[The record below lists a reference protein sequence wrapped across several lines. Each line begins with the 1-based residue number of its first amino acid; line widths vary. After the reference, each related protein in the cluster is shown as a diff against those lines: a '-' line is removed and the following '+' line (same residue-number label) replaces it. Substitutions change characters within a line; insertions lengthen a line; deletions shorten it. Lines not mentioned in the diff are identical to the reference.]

1 MEWHVPHV
9 TPALRRLKQEDP
21 KFEVSLGYLE
31 RPRLEK
37 RDESRSYGWIGVNHA
52 VVHSDVKPL
61 AERLGCLLHLLLIF
75 FRRGADCSYHHPNKD
90 SNK

>member
-31 RPRLEK
+31 RPLLENK
-37 RDESRSYGWIGVNHA
+37 REKKV
-52 VVHSDVKPL
+52 
-61 AERLGCLLHLLLIF
+61 
-75 FRRGADCSYHHPNKD
+75 GAMVGLV
-90 SNK
+90 